1 MFTERKESGI
11 LVKYCEH
18 IELTLMKNLEYL
30 LLPQVGPKKVGA
42 QLHLYPL
49 TLSTHVPPLRQGFE
63 AHSSILTSHL
73 QKNSF
78 QCISRISVFHKI
90 DRDKADR
97 FRKEVMIM
105 ELQCM

>member
-1 MFTERKESGI
+1 
-11 LVKYCEH
+11 
-18 IELTLMKNLEYL
+18 MKKVEYL

-63 AHSSILTSHL
+63 AHSSMLTSHL

-78 QCISRISVFHKI
+78 QRYFIYLSVLGQTEQKL
-90 DRDKADR
+90 
-97 FRKEVMIM
+97 RKMTSSTN
-105 ELQCM
+105 LR